1 MKKYVI
7 ECRKGWP
14 KWVISGTYLPDQPDW
29 FISWI
34 NEEWIF
40 KYYFK
45 HNSEK
50 ETASWDEVK
59 KWFAKKD
66 FYIREKTW

>member
-1 MKKYVI
+1 MKKYVV
-7 ECRKGWP
+7 ECRKWWP
-14 KWVISGTYLPDQPDW
+14 TWVITWVYLPEQPDW

-34 NEEWIF
+34 DEHGIF

-45 HNSEK
+45 HNPEK
-50 ETASWDEVK
+50 EGASWEEIK

-66 FYIREKTW
+66 FYIREKIW